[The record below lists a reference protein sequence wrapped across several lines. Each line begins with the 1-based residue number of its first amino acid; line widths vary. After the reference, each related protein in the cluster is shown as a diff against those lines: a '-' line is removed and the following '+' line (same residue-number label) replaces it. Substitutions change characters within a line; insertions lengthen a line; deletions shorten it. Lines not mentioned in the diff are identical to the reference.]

1 MIREWG
7 ATDCVVVGTIHWQL
21 VFTEAV
27 EVKVGLGV
35 VRETE
40 ICLLV
45 ESLCVCMCASC
56 MYKIIILRNTY
67 MQLSMCAMYYVYPCE
82 HGVCA

>member
-1 MIREWG
+1 MIWEWG
-7 ATDCVVVGTIHWQL
+7 ATDCVVVGAIHRQL

-27 EVKVGLGV
+27 EVKVGLSV

-45 ESLCVCMCASC
+45 ESLCRLCVCMCVCVCVCVCTHLCVSTVATQ
-56 MYKIIILRNTY
+56 YK
-67 MQLSMCAMYYVYPCE
+67 S
-82 HGVCA
+82 G